1 MAEITY
7 KVEKQIGVINDSGA
21 WETQVNLISWNH
33 AKPKYDIRKWN
44 VENGKMSKGISLTED
59 EMLALRDLLNEYFD
73 SEPESDE
80 DEEEE

>member
-7 KVEKQIGVINDSGA
+7 EIKEKIAVLSDSGA

-44 VENGKMSKGISLTED
+44 VETGKMSKGISLTE
-59 EMLALRDLLNEYFD
+59 EEWEALGELFNN
-73 SEPESDE
+73 
-80 DEEEE
+80 EEEEE

>member
-7 KVEKQIGVINDSGA
+7 EIKEKIAVLSDGGA

-44 VENGKMSKGISLTED
+44 VETGKMSKGVSLTEA
-59 EMLALRDLLNEYFD
+59 EWETLGELFNK
-73 SEPESDE
+73 
-80 DEEEE
+80 EEEEE

>member
-7 KVEKQIGVINDSGA
+7 EIKEKIAVLSDGGA

-44 VENGKMSKGISLTED
+44 VETGKMSKGVSRTEA
-59 EMLALRDLLNEYFD
+59 EWEALGELFNK
-73 SEPESDE
+73 
-80 DEEEE
+80 EEE

>member
-7 KVEKQIGVINDSGA
+7 EIKEKIAVLSDGGA

-44 VENGKMSKGISLTED
+44 VETGKMSKGVSLTEA
-59 EMLALRDLLNEYFD
+59 EWEALGELFNN
-73 SEPESDE
+73 
-80 DEEEE
+80 EEEEE